1 MATALSE
8 SEAKSV
14 VEADRKF
21 HLHSFSVPKDLHLGP
36 KDTFVSADNIYLYYA
51 DGTRVI
57 DGLSGLGCVNV
68 GYGRREIADAA
79 HEALIALPYGLT
91 IGRVTHPY
99 AARLA
104 EKVVEKLPSAYS
116 RVFFASS
123 GSEAVESAIKLARYF
138 WHVQDKP
145 KKKKIVSRTRAYH
158 GGTLFTA
165 ALSDLPG
172 MHEAFGLPLDN
183 DVERISAPFPYYRD
197 EGESPEAYGVRI
209 AAELEAKIKE
219 VGADNIA
226 AFIGEPLLFGGGC
239 VAPPPRYWQE
249 IRRICNEHDVL
260 LIADEVVCGFGRTG
274 SWFAQ
279 QTFDFTADIMSMA
292 KGITSAYM
300 PLGATAIS
308 GRVDEAFQE
317 GDFFMHGFTQ
327 CGHPAGCNAA
337 LKNIEILESEGI
349 VEQVGTETG
358 PHLNARL
365 KELESHPLV
374 GEGRS
379 VGMIGA
385 VELVRDKARREPFP
399 TGSPVITAAGDNCVS
414 RGLYTRGGGSCIEVS
429 PPLVTTVAQLD
440 EIIRILTEALDATY
454 KQLDELES
462 KQESAPS

>member
-14 VEADRKF
+14 FEADRKF

-123 GSEAVESAIKLARYF
+123 GSEAVESAVKLARYF

-183 DVERISAPFPYYRD
+183 DVERISSPFPYYRD
-197 EGESPEAYGVRI
+197 EGESPEAYGVPDRS
-209 AAELEAKIKE
+209 
-219 VGADNIA
+219 GARDQDQGSRRRQHCRVHRRA
-226 AFIGEPLLFGGGC
+226 LALRRGLHRTASGLL
-239 VAPPPRYWQE
+239 A
-249 IRRICNEHDVL
+249 
-260 LIADEVVCGFGRTG
+260 
-274 SWFAQ
+274 
-279 QTFDFTADIMSMA
+279 
-292 KGITSAYM
+292 
-300 PLGATAIS
+300 
-308 GRVDEAFQE
+308 
-317 GDFFMHGFTQ
+317 GDPQ
-327 CGHPAGCNAA
+327 D
-337 LKNIEILESEGI
+337 L
-349 VEQVGTETG
+349 Q
-358 PHLNARL
+358 R
-365 KELESHPLV
+365 
-374 GEGRS
+374 
-379 VGMIGA
+379 
-385 VELVRDKARREPFP
+385 ARR
-399 TGSPVITAAGDNCVS
+399 AAD
-414 RGLYTRGGGSCIEVS
+414 RRRGG
-429 PPLVTTVAQLD
+429 LWLWQN
-440 EIIRILTEALDATY
+440 R
-454 KQLDELES
+454 
-462 KQESAPS
+462 